1 MNWRIKKYTE
11 RKRALA
17 AESTK
22 ILDLCAKEAEREP
35 TEAENTIL
43 KANRAEI
50 EALSTKIERETEIAR
65 YVEESGQASGSGSAN
80 SGFDGA
86 VPGAS
91 APVQYVARARR
102 QRVSPVKT
110 GFENDPKCGFAS
122 ARDYIMAVLAHG
134 NQDVRTAEDQ
144 RLRFL
149 AAAGSDEQGTYSDPY
164 GGFLVP
170 MGFHPELL
178 MVEPENDPIGA
189 RTTKVPME
197 VPRIEIPARTD
208 KNHSTGSVSGGLYV
222 TRRAE
227 TQSEQSSLMQ
237 MERVALVATSLFGLN
252 YTTEELLADSPMSFA
267 ALLEKGFK
275 DQFAARLVNERIFGT
290 GVGEFEGVMNCP
302 ALITA
307 SRDAAQSNG
316 SKTITYTNIINM
328 MARCWHY
335 EKAIWI
341 YNHDCLPQLMQLY
354 FNPAGVSNAL
364 AVPVWQTSARDGEPD
379 LLFGRPAIAS
389 EFCQTVGT
397 TGDIIL
403 GNWAEYLEGTY
414 EPLNSAESIH
424 VRFVNHERTFKFW
437 MRNAGRVWW
446 RTALTPR
453 RSTQTL
459 SPFVALQS
467 R

>member
-11 RKRALA
+11 RKNALA
-17 AESTK
+17 AASST
-22 ILDLCAKEAEREP
+22 ILDTCAKDGEREP
-35 TEAENTIL
+35 TEAEEATL
-43 KANRAEI
+43 KANRTEI
-50 EALSTKIERETEIAR
+50 EALKAKITRESEIDQ
-65 YVEESGQASGSGSAN
+65 YVKESAQPAGSGASASGFEGE
-80 SGFDGA
+80 
-86 VPGAS
+86 VPGAIVKYVSRRKQPRIS
-91 APVQYVARARR
+91 A
-102 QRVSPVKT
+102 VKA
-110 GFENDPKCGFAS
+110 GFETDPKRGFES
-122 ARDYIMAVLAHG
+122 PRDFCMAVIAHG
-134 NQDVRTAEDQ
+134 NQDVRAAEDQ

-149 AAAGSDEQGTYSDPY
+149 AAAGSDEQGTFSDPY

-178 MVEPENDPIGA
+178 MVEPEADPIGS
-189 RTTKVPME
+189 RTTKIPME

-208 KNHSTGSVSGGLYV
+208 KNHSTGSVTGGLTV

-227 TQSEQSSLMQ
+227 TQAQQASIMQ
-237 MERVALVATSLFGLN
+237 TERVALVATSLFGLN

-275 DQFAARLVNERIFGT
+275 DQFTSRLINERLFGT

-302 ALITA
+302 ALITQNK
-307 SRDAAQSNG
+307 DANQA
-316 SKTITYTNIINM
+316 SKTITYTNVINM
-328 MARCWHY
+328 MSRCWHY
-335 EKAIWI
+335 ERAVWL

-354 FNPAGVSNAL
+354 FAPTPTGNTTAL
-364 AVPVWQTSARDGEPD
+364 AVPVWQVSAREGEPD
-379 LLFGRPAIAS
+379 LLFGRPAVAS
-389 EFCQTVGT
+389 EYCQTLGT
-397 TGDIIL
+397 TGDLIL

-437 MRNAGRVWW
+437 CRNAGRVWW

-453 RSTQTL
+453 RSASTL

>member
-1 MNWRIKKYTE
+1 MNWRIKKYNE
-11 RKRALA
+11 RKRELA
-17 AESTK
+17 AASTK
-22 ILDLCAKEAEREP
+22 ILDVCAKDGDREP
-35 TEAENTIL
+35 TEAESATL
-43 KANRAEI
+43 KANRTEI
-50 EALSTKIERETEIAR
+50 DALAAKVERESEIAKHL
-65 YVEESGQASGSGSAN
+65 EESGQAPAAAAV
-80 SGFDGA
+80 SGFESE
-86 VPGAS
+86 VPGAVVKYIARKKSQRIS
-91 APVQYVARARR
+91 AAKA
-102 QRVSPVKT
+102 
-110 GFENDPKCGFAS
+110 GFEIDPKRGFQS
-122 ARDYIMAVLAHG
+122 PRDFCMAVIAHG
-134 NQDVRTAEDQ
+134 NQDVRTAEDP

-170 MGFHPELL
+170 TGFHPELL
-178 MVEPENDPIGA
+178 MLSPENDPIGS

-208 KNHSTGSVSGGLYV
+208 KDHSSGSVTGGLTV

-227 TQSEQSSLMQ
+227 TQSENASRMQ

-267 ALLEKGFK
+267 ALLEKGFN
-275 DQFAARLVNERIFGT
+275 DQFASRLVNERIFGT
-290 GVGEFEGVMNCP
+290 GVGEFEGVMNSPC
-302 ALITA
+302 LITA
-307 SRDAAQSNG
+307 SRDSGQKNG
-316 SKTITYTNIINM
+316 DKTITYTNIINM

-335 EKAIWI
+335 DKAVWL

-354 FNPAGVSNAL
+354 FNPAGVTNAL

-389 EFCQTVGT
+389 EYCQTVGT

-414 EPLNSAESIH
+414 EPMNSAESIH

-437 MRNAGRVWW
+437 TRNAGRVWW

-453 RSTQTL
+453 RSTSTL
-459 SPFVALQS
+459 SPFVALQT